1 MKVSKGKLI
10 KRIVIITLCVLIV
23 LFCLASFFGVM
34 YVYKDMFG
42 RADIPE
48 FTACLRYEDVKD
60 EYSREDVEFESDG
73 NTLQGHIYGDTESA
87 RALVVIS
94 HGLGGYSESYL
105 SETLYFVDNGYAVF
119 GYDNTGSGESEG
131 EGTTGMAQSRID
143 LDSALSFVEENE
155 KLSNLPVLL
164 YGHSWGGYAVTSILS
179 SEHDIAASASVA
191 GYNTPMEIILEFG
204 EEMMPVPLAYLE
216 YPFLWLNN
224 KIIFGENSDISAVD
238 SINSCDTPVMLIH
251 GKTDET
257 VEYNGASI
265 ISHRDE
271 ITNPNVK
278 FKTVEGEY
286 SGHNSLYMTEEA
298 FDYSEELT
306 ESHEELA
313 KEYDGEIPHDVEK
326 EFFDSIDKEV
336 VSGISDEFMNDVNE
350 FYMSVL
356 EKYN

>member
-1 MKVSKGKLI
+1 MKISKGKLI
-10 KRIVIITLCVLIV
+10 KRIVIITLCVLII
-23 LFCLASFFGVM
+23 LFCFVSFFVVM

-48 FTACLRYEDVKD
+48 FTASLRYENVKD
-60 EYSREDVEFESDG
+60 EYSRENVQFESDG
-73 NTLQGHIYGDTESA
+73 NTLTGHIYGNTENA
-87 RALVVIS
+87 KALVVIS

-143 LDSALSFVEENE
+143 LDSALSFVESNE
-155 KLSNLPVLL
+155 KLSKLPVLL

-191 GYNTPMEIILEFG
+191 GYNTPMEIIFEFA

-224 KIIFGENSDISAVD
+224 KITFGENANISAVD

-257 VEYNGASI
+257 VEYDGAAI

-271 ITNPNVK
+271 ITNPNVQY
-278 FKTVEGEY
+278 KTVEGEY
-286 SGHNSLYMTEEA
+286 SGHNSLYMTHEA

-306 ESHEELA
+306 KSHEELYD
-313 KEYDGEIPHDVEK
+313 EYDGKIPHDIEN
-326 EFFDSIDKEV
+326 EFFDSIDKKV
-336 VSGISDEFMNDVNE
+336 VSGISEDFMNDVNE
-350 FYMSVL
+350 FYTEVL
-356 EKYN
+356 ENSN